1 MSVHGGHAR
10 CVLEGRHVSMTQGT
24 IRLVVNADAF
34 GASESRDLAA
44 LLAHRTGIVTSAAI
58 LGNAADPASVC
69 AKLRDAPALG
79 TGVLLTLVEGA
90 PVAKAASIP
99 SLLAPD
105 GQLPRRARD
114 VLLNWAKAALKQD
127 EIEQEFEAQVVR
139 WLDAGVR
146 IDHLC
151 TRDNLSALPM
161 VAVAVENVA
170 RRHGIANMRTTV
182 EKPTLA
188 WTSDLTRGLQTA
200 ALGGMA
206 WWSRRQLGARRH
218 GAQTWGHFESGR
230 LDEIRVLEIIGR
242 LGPGSHELVC
252 QPEAAPA
259 SQSVHP
265 GGELWALTSTRV
277 RDAIRRRGI
286 ELCRWSDLV

>member
-1 MSVHGGHAR
+1 
-10 CVLEGRHVSMTQGT
+10 MTHGT

-34 GASESRDLAA
+34 GASESRDHAV

-58 LGNAADPASVC
+58 LGNAADPSAVC
-69 AKLRDAPALG
+69 AKLRDAPGLG

-90 PVAKAASIP
+90 PIANPASIP

-105 GQLPRRARD
+105 GALPRRARD
-114 VLLNWAKAALKQD
+114 VLLTWAKAVLKQD

-139 WLDAGVR
+139 WRDAGVR
-146 IDHLC
+146 VDHLC
-151 TRDNLSALPM
+151 TRDNLSALPV

-170 RRHGIANMRTTV
+170 RRHGIPNMRTTV

-200 ALGGMA
+200 ALGSMA
-206 WWSRRQLGARRH
+206 WWSRRQLGSRRH
-218 GAQTWGHFESGR
+218 GPQSWGHFESGR
-230 LDEIRVLEIIGR
+230 LDEIRILEILGR
-242 LGPGSHELVC
+242 LSPGSHELVC
-252 QPEAAPA
+252 QPEADPA
-259 SQSVHP
+259 SHSIHP
-265 GGELWALTSTRV
+265 RGEVWALTSTRV